1 MDYVIQTNPNSINGG
16 DAVIPQRSVETL
28 RNLFTSESVVDLT
41 RIRSVLDDASAMTA
55 YRYLKQLPYRR
66 SYNSNGRYYCLYEP
80 SRHDRFGLW
89 SVGDIHFS
97 VDSSLGNT
105 VQRMVNEAPAGA
117 THRELQD
124 RLRVRVHNTLLTL
137 LRQGEIQ
144 RERLGTL
151 YVYLHRDV
159 DVRHKQ
165 VQHRQALIGAQ
176 DAKRQGEALLTDA
189 VIIAV
194 LLALLHHPEAKAADV
209 VRYLQGHSPPISML
223 QVNAVFARYDLASI
237 GKKGGG

>member
-1 MDYVIQTNPNSINGG
+1 MT
-16 DAVIPQRSVETL
+16 PQRSVETL
-28 RNLFTSESVVDLT
+28 HSLFTSESAVDLP
-41 RIRSVLDDASAMTA
+41 RIRSALGDASAMTA

-66 SYNSNGRYYCLYEP
+66 SYNHNGRYYCLYEP

-97 VDSSLGNT
+97 VENSLGHT
-105 VQRMVNEAPAGA
+105 VQRLVNEAQAGA

-137 LRQGEIQ
+137 LRQEEIQ
-144 RERLGTL
+144 RERLGVL
-151 YVYLHRDV
+151 YVYLHRDA

-165 VQHRQALIGAQ
+165 IQHRHALVSAQ
-176 DAKRQGEALLTDA
+176 CAMQQGEAQLTDT

-194 LLALLHHPEAKAADV
+194 LLTLLHYPEAKAVDV
-209 VRYLQGHSPPISML
+209 VRYLQGHSPPIPMA